1 MAALRRAYA
10 DDEVAR
16 RACDPEKPV
25 SAELVQQR
33 MRALREAMESRGRLS
48 HL

>member
-16 RACDPEKPV
+16 RASEKPV

-33 MRALREAMESRGRLS
+33 MRALGEAMESRGRLS
-48 HL
+48 QL